1 MMKKI
6 CFFCGGFAANGGIG
20 RVVSVLS
27 DDLQKNSGYS
37 IFLCSLY
44 ERKADAYY
52 PINQECRNTVLFDNP
67 IGMTRAILC
76 EHAIKKL
83 VTYIKSNSIELIVAS
98 GALYYPLV
106 VIAARLSRIKC
117 VCWEHISPEIKSDY
131 KFQDKARAF
140 GARHS
145 DSNVVLTKSALRIY
159 EKRFPKRNNWQI
171 YNPIDPRLIEGFF
184 TYNQN
189 STKIISVGRL
199 APQKNFDRLLDIAK
213 LVLPSNPQWTWDIY
227 GEGPLRPHLEE
238 KAKKLGISD
247 LVRFCGQVN
256 DLYDR
261 YEDYSFIVM
270 TSDYEGFPMTLLEG
284 AAKGLP
290 MVSFDIQT
298 GPNEIIKSGV
308 NGYLC
313 STGNNSEMVEAIDKL
328 ISSPIIRDKMSHES
342 RITAEKFQLS
352 DIRNEWIS
360 VIESVLD
367 E

>member
-1 MMKKI
+1 MMRKI

-27 DDLQKNSGYS
+27 DDLQNNTGYS
-37 IFLCSLY
+37 VFLCSLY
-44 ERKADAYY
+44 EREADAYY
-52 PINQECRNTVLFDNP
+52 PINPECGNTILFENP
-67 IGMTRAILC
+67 IGMTKAMLC

-83 VTYIKSNSIELIVAS
+83 VNYIKTNGIELIVAC

-106 VIAARLSRIKC
+106 VIAAKLSRIKC
-117 VCWEHISPEIKSDY
+117 ICWEHISPEIKSDY
-131 KFQDKARAF
+131 KFQDRARSF
-140 GARHS
+140 GAKHS
-145 DSNVVLTKSALRIY
+145 DLNVVLTKSALKIY
-159 EKRFPKRNNWQI
+159 EKRFSKSNNRQI
-171 YNPIDPRLIEGFF
+171 YNPIDPKLLESRC
-184 TYNQN
+184 TYNRG
-189 STKIISVGRL
+189 STKIVSVGRL

-213 LVLPSNPQWTWDIY
+213 MVLPSNSQWTWDVY

-238 KAKKLGISD
+238 KAKNLGIGD
-247 LVRFCGQVN
+247 IVRFCGQVN

-298 GPNEIIKSGV
+298 GPNEIIRSGV

-313 STGNNSEMVEAIDKL
+313 SSGNNSEMAEMIDKL
-328 ISSPIIRDKMSHES
+328 INSPEMRVKMSHES
-342 RITAEKFQLS
+342 RVTAEKFQLS
-352 DIRNEWIS
+352 DIRNKWVS
-360 VIESVLD
+360 VIESVLN